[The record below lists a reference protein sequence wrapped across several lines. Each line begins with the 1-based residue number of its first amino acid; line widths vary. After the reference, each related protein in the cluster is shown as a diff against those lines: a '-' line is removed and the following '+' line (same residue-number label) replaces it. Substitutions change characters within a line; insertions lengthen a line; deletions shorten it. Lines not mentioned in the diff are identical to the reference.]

1 MKKNV
6 FAVITLAMALS
17 VATVGTSFAKGS
29 SSTSGSISGGGG
41 GAGSS
46 VGHGYNPGSGLA
58 SAGAAASSNG
68 AGIAGGTQNAAGKTV
83 IGGTTAV
90 YFLADKTAS
99 VAGLPEATV
108 SQINGINNGQQLNNL
123 IKDVD
128 LTGYNALINTQA
140 FIMEDTKGNV
150 ITNVTSV
157 SLNVPNLLNGLN
169 NVQILFY
176 NNATGKWEVIA
187 PTAVDFNNKLV
198 TVNLPGSGT
207 LSVIYKK

>member
-99 VAGLPEATV
+99 VAGLPKATV

>member
-17 VATVGTSFAKGS
+17 VATIGTSFASGS
-29 SSTSGSISGGGG
+29 SSTGGSISGGGG
-41 GAGSS
+41 GGGTS
-46 VGHGYNPGSGLA
+46 VGTGYHPGQSTQT
-58 SAGAAASSNG
+58 AGAANG
-68 AGIAGGTQNAAGKTV
+68 AGIAGTQDAAGKTV

-90 YFLADKTAS
+90 YFLADKNAS
-99 VAGLPEATV
+99 VAGLPENTV
-108 SQINGINNGQQLNNL
+108 SQINGINNGQKLNEL

-150 ITNVTSV
+150 VTNPTSV
-157 SLNVPNLLNGLN
+157 SLNIPNLLEGLN

-187 PTAVDFNNKLV
+187 PTAVDFANKLV

>member
-29 SSTSGSISGGGG
+29 SSTSGSISGGGSG
-41 GAGSS
+41 NGAVAGHGFGSGAGSA
-46 VGHGYNPGSGLA
+46 VTAPTA
-58 SAGAAASSNG
+58 SANG

-90 YFLADKTAS
+90 YFRTDKNAA

-157 SLNVPNLLNGLN
+157 SLNVPNLLNGIN